1 MLLAFFAL
9 CKFSSDAH
17 FTFCRGIFF
26 FVKTGSI
33 YFVATGCFSSSD
45 LFFFFMIVLQLM
57 RSSASRLRN
66 KNEYK
71 KNPFFFSEFGLRMF
85 FFQMIFVQYLKN
97 IENSGI

>member
-1 MLLAFFAL
+1 MLISLFVVASFF
-9 CKFSSDAH
+9 CKNGLNI
-17 FTFCRGIFF
+17 FCCNWLFQQFR
-26 FVKTGSI
+26 FV
-33 YFVATGCFSSSD
+33 
-45 LFFFFMIVLQLM
+45 FFFMIVLQLM

>member
-17 FTFCRGIFF
+17 FTFCRGISF

-45 LFFFFMIVLQLM
+45 LFFFHDCIAINAKLRFA
-57 RSSASRLRN
+57 SA
-66 KNEYK
+66 
-71 KNPFFFSEFGLRMF
+71 
-85 FFQMIFVQYLKN
+85 
-97 IENSGI
+97 